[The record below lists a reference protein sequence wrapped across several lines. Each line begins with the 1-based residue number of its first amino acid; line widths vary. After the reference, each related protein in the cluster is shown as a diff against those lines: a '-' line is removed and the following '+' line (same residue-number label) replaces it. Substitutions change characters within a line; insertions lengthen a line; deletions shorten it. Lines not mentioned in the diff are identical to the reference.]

1 MGDVGSQAIPR
12 PGVTFRAVLLLLGYM
27 LFFPPLFVLGPL
39 AGLLVASRPAT
50 LREWTWIGAAGLW
63 LAVSLWQPGGLAPQM
78 TQAWP
83 FFVTTAFVAL
93 MLAGHQQLVSGA
105 LLATLFGLGGA
116 TGWIWSLGTR
126 WQDIQLA
133 MARSGWDQC
142 RQMLV
147 ELRAL
152 SPERA
157 PALTVVVG
165 AMANGMG
172 WMAELLPA
180 LLVLSVLPGLAIA
193 WSWYHRLATTPGG
206 APAARFADFRF
217 SVQLVWGVIVA
228 LLPIVLPIPVET
240 RQLLGNIALVV
251 GGLYAA
257 RGAAIIWGG
266 LDGFPLPVLII
277 IGVGIVFILPVAL
290 GGCFSLGLADTWVDF
305 RRRFATGSERSD
317 RWK

>member
-1 MGDVGSQAIPR
+1 M
-12 PGVTFRAVLLLLGYM
+12 RAVLLLLGYM
-27 LFFPPLFVLGPL
+27 LLFPPLFVLGPL

-50 LREWTWIGAAGLW
+50 LREWMWIGAAGLW

-93 MLAGHQQLVSGA
+93 MLVGQRRLIPGA

-133 MARSGWDQC
+133 MTRSGWEQC
-142 RQMLV
+142 RQMLAEV
-147 ELRAL
+147 RAL

-157 PALTVVVG
+157 AGLQVVVDT
-165 AMANGMG
+165 MADGVG
-172 WMAELLPA
+172 WMAEFLPA
-180 LLVLSVLPGLAIA
+180 LLVLSALPGLAIA
-193 WSWYHRLATTPGG
+193 WSWYHRLAATPTG
-206 APAARFADFRF
+206 APAGRFAEFRF
-217 SVQLVWGVIVA
+217 SDQLVWGVVLALVA
-228 LLPIVLPIPVET
+228 IVLPVPVEM
-240 RQLLGNIALVV
+240 RQLVGNIALVV

-257 RGAAIIWGG
+257 RGTAILWGG
-266 LDGFPLPVLII
+266 IEEFPLLVLVVIVVGVII
-277 IGVGIVFILPVAL
+277 ILPVAL
-290 GGCFSLGLADTWVDF
+290 GGVFSLGLADTWVDF
-305 RRRFATGSERSD
+305 RQRFATDSKRSD